1 MKTIRELLLSN
12 RAWSQEM
19 RERNPDYFTKQTA
32 GQKPEVLWIGCS
44 DSRVSPEQITQ
55 TRPGELFIH
64 RNIANIVHPEDEN
77 FLAVLQFAVA
87 ALKVPHIVLCGHY
100 GCGGIEAALQGG
112 TRGPIDSWLGGARD
126 VQDAHIAELEAI
138 EDFTLRVNRMV
149 ELNVRDQLS
158 RLGRL
163 DIARRAFDSGQEL
176 TLHGWV
182 YDLRD
187 GILSELYEIGS
198 REELD
203 DITMPGKVI
212 SLARHAQP
220 ERSMAAL

>member
-12 RAWSQEM
+12 KAWSQEM
-19 RERNPDYFTKQTA
+19 RERSPDYFTRQTA

-77 FLAVLQFAVA
+77 FLSVLQFA
-87 ALKVPHIVLCGHY
+87 LEELQVPHIVLCGHY
-100 GCGGIEAALQGG
+100 GCGGIEATLKGG
-112 TRGPIDSWLGGARD
+112 TRGPINNWLAGARD
-126 VQDAHIAELEAI
+126 VQDAHLAELEAI
-138 EDFTLRVNRMV
+138 GDFALRANRMV
-149 ELNVRDQLS
+149 ELNVRDQLV
-158 RLGRL
+158 RLGGL
-163 DIARRAFDSGQEL
+163 DIVQRAFARGQEL

-187 GILSELYEIGS
+187 GLLSELYEIAS
-198 REELD
+198 QEELD
-203 DITMPGKVI
+203 DLTLPGKVI
-212 SLARHAQP
+212 SL
-220 ERSMAAL
+220 ETMRSAATG